1 MPKGLRNFTF
11 SFGAGGL
18 TRFGG
23 LSLFQQF
30 CKSLHLR
37 RLLQLY
43 VRWPVYDHRDYHP
56 VDLFMTHVFAIV
68 AGLGR
73 IENTQALIHNGLVPL
88 LLGLDTFPHRDTLRT
103 FLWRFEKTH
112 LRSLESAHNR
122 LRSEL
127 FKRLGLLYSA
137 TVDADT
143 TTITVFGHQES
154 VAVGY
159 NRKYRGKRSYAPI
172 LSSEGQYGFS
182 LGMELRP
189 GNTHSSTGAWSFLK
203 EQIEKLPS
211 TIASSRIRLRLDGG
225 FYDKA
230 VLQKL
235 DDQGLAYVVV
245 AKMSKPL
252 KKKILSAKYREY
264 APGWEVAQFSY
275 PLAHWKKEHTFV
287 AVRRPKA
294 LESEALRKN
303 LFTFKDHTYHRALVT
318 AHLDLQPESIY
329 RFYCRR
335 GFQELLLRE
344 FKDSYHMAQIPTH
357 GHWANAT
364 FMEIILWAYDL
375 VLAFQ
380 LLCMPNEFHAWNIS
394 TLRRDLWAIPAEL
407 VSHGSRNILRLP
419 EKYPQPELWGKIQK
433 SIGSLKPIS

>member
-1 MPKGLRNFTF
+1 MPKGLRKFTF
-11 SFGAGGL
+11 SFGAEGL

-37 RLLQLY
+37 HLLQLY
-43 VRWPVYDHRDYHP
+43 VRWPSYDHRDYHP
-56 VDLFMTHVFAIV
+56 VDLFMTHLFSIT

-73 IENTQALIHNGLVPL
+73 IENTQALIYNGLVPV

-103 FLWRFEKTH
+103 FLWRFQKTS
-112 LRSLESAHNR
+112 LRSLEAAHNR
-122 LRSEL
+122 LRAEL
-127 FKRLGLLYSA
+127 FKRLGLRYSA

-172 LSSEGQYGFS
+172 LSSEGRHGFS
-182 LGMELRP
+182 LGMELRS
-189 GNTHSSTGAWSFLK
+189 GNIHSSTGAWAFLK
-203 EQIEKLPS
+203 EQMDKLPS
-211 TIASSRIRLRLDGG
+211 TMASSRIRLRLDGG
-225 FYDKA
+225 FYDRDI
-230 VLQKL
+230 LQKL
-235 DDQGLAYVVV
+235 DEKGIGYVVV

-252 KKKILSAKYREY
+252 KKKIVSARYREY
-264 APGWEVAQFSY
+264 APGWEVTQFTY

-294 LESEALRKN
+294 LESEDLRKN
-303 LFTFKDHTYHRALVT
+303 LFTFKGHTYHRALVT
-318 AHLDLQPESIY
+318 ANLPIQPEAIY
-329 RFYCRR
+329 RFYCHR

-357 GHWANAT
+357 GYWANAT

-380 LLCMPNEFHAWNIS
+380 LLCMPEEFHHWNIS
-394 TLRRDLWAIPAEL
+394 TIRRDLWALPAEL
-407 VSHGSRNILRLP
+407 VHHGGRNILRLP
-419 EKYPQPELWGKIQK
+419 VKYPHPALLEKIQ
-433 SIGSLKPIS
+433 SAIGKVKPIL